1 MHGDSWL
8 FLGFVNQQASN
19 PPPRIKYDIRSSLLS
34 IFLSRPKSST
44 NEASSRKSTELFLL
58 LWQKSKCESIS
69 ICKYCLR
76 FYMDFF
82 LPLELSLAMFTSH
95 FVSELLGNK
104 HCQRIPNWQEVF
116 LIKLQKDFTFADVFS
131 NLAFA
136 TIEKIASERKLKG
149 SICSNS
155 RNSPINCQESSQK
168 NPIRNGVCHK
178 MSI

>member
-1 MHGDSWL
+1 MTSAL
-8 FLGFVNQQASN
+8 VSCQYFLVVLNLQQTRQAAA
-19 PPPRIKYDIRSSLLS
+19 KAQ
-34 IFLSRPKSST
+34 K
-44 NEASSRKSTELFLL
+44 LFLL

-95 FVSELLGNK
+95 FVSKLRNK
-104 HCQRIPNWQEVF
+104 HCQRIPNWQKVF
-116 LIKLQKDFTFADVFS
+116 HIKLQKDFTFADVFS

-178 MSI
+178 ISF